1 MASTTQQAVQDLYAV
16 TGKEYDSVRLE
27 DPRGLLLSNFD
38 VALAERM
45 TRDVPRDGLALEA
58 GAGTGRFTLPMIH
71 SGFRPIA
78 TDVNESLLDALR
90 DRLKA
95 EGVEAACTVQ
105 NESIFQLSFPDA
117 HFDFVYCLHVIPRL
131 LCLEDQRLA
140 IAELSRVLKPGGKLL
155 FNYWNQSSLLGR
167 LKRKYVT
174 PAAAME
180 ELVQASRLKVV
191 ERRGKRLLSKTALQ
205 RLPLWGGRLLAALER
220 PLTGLK
226 PNGAWDVFVLA
237 EKLP

>member
-1 MASTTQQAVQDLYAV
+1 MASTTQQSVQELYAV
-16 TGKEYDSVRLE
+16 PGADYDSVRLE

-38 VALAERM
+38 IALVRRM
-45 TRDVPRDGLALEA
+45 TQDVPRDGRVLEA

-90 DRLKA
+90 ARLKA
-95 EGVEAACTVQ
+95 EGVENACTVQ

-117 HFDFVYCLHVIPRL
+117 HFDFIYCLHVVPRL
-131 LCLEDQRLA
+131 LCFDDQKQA
-140 IAELSRVLKPGGKLL
+140 IAEFSRVLKPGGKLL

-167 LKRKYVT
+167 FKKAYVT

-180 ELVQASRLKVV
+180 ELLRSSKLKVLD
-191 ERRGKRLLSKTALQ
+191 RQGKRFLSRSALS
-205 RLPLWGGRLLAALER
+205 RLPLVGGRLLAACER
-220 PLTGLK
+220 PLTGVRTSS
-226 PNGAWDVFVLA
+226 AWDVFVLA
-237 EKLP
+237 EKLA